1 MSLRRF
7 YRNQWPLSFLLCL
20 ALLLPG
26 RTVPVAYAAL
36 TAAPNVSYSSAVNT
50 IYIGSD
56 SGAPPDSQPLT
67 VPQLAAAL
75 TSQNLNNLVLD
86 KGGGAWLIKANVV
99 ISTTARLEATSTT
112 IKDLRLDSPPVNP
125 LSITAKLRGHLL
137 INGIKVSA
145 WENNALDTNVTN
157 GRSYL
162 LALNGGQMDILS
174 SEIFNLGYTNG
185 EPSGIS
191 WRERVNDADPTT
203 GSTGSLLD
211 SNVHDNYFG
220 MYSYAAYNVKI
231 LRNKVHDNLGYGIDP
246 HTGTQNFEVAN
257 NEVYN
262 NQYHGIIFSRDCI
275 NNWIHDN
282 TVHDNVEHGIMLDR
296 GSNSNLVENNTVY
309 NNQDGFAIFE
319 SSHNT
324 VRNNVSRNNAQTG
337 IRINAS
343 FIANDPFDDVAT
355 DNQILA
361 NTFTSN
367 PQGVYLYARAD
378 RNVIANNT
386 ITGSTVNG
394 IYIKSGGNIVR
405 DNVIQNGVVG
415 IAIVD
420 GTDPANPLPAKAKP
434 PLDPPG
440 HNNIVVGSTISG
452 NTDAGIR
459 VMGGGDNRIGTLTPT
474 AQEKGN
480 LIENNQTDG
489 VVIGKYATNN
499 AISTGNQ
506 VLGNTLRNNGR
517 HGISGKD
524 ASSIRNWFSQNSI
537 TGNKGYGIRLDL
549 GAQDSILPPVVSS
562 IQADGHINGTAR
574 PNATVELY
582 SDPTGEG
589 KDFLGK
595 STADNAGNWAA
606 VLPGGTVAKLVT
618 AVQTDTKGNSSA
630 FTGGTG
636 GALYAIGADINGQTI
651 ITVTGNGAVVTLADI
666 KTGLGISNTK
676 TALLHCGNTALLQDL
691 GSGKWRLNANLFIGP
706 NVTLNLDP
714 QDGATE
720 VQLCSQPTVAA
731 SSARQVKVIQ
741 SDNAADVASV
751 AVAIDYLSFV
761 YLRTH
766 SGVIN
771 MDSVK
776 VYSWDPTVNG
786 FDQDINNGRAYVIAK
801 YAATLNIHNS
811 ELSYLG
817 SADGESYG
825 VSWRDT
831 NDTLT
836 PDVLR
841 TRVTGEAINSNF
853 HHNYYGIYTFQATTM
868 NFIGNQFHDN
878 VRYGFDPH
886 DFTHDVLVEN
896 NVAYNNGAHG
906 FIISRGCSNF
916 TFRNNRA
923 YNNVN
928 PDPVDQA
935 QGFML
940 DPGSPNAT
948 SPQAPSTNNVLD
960 NNVAYGN
967 EGFGLRILGSTD
979 NQVLNNRL
987 YQNQKGLVVDEKSTG
1002 NIIDSN
1008 VITKN
1013 LGYGLVTQESANA
1026 NTITQ
1031 NTVSGNGDHG
1041 IYLHSNNNQIS
1052 GNTATANVG
1061 AGIAFYTSGLALTSN
1076 QVLSNTAS
1084 GNGGAGIDIRNAV
1097 KTLIQANLIE
1107 NNKGVAGIYLS
1118 GGASQ
1123 NALKQNIVRLNQ
1135 GVGIR
1140 NNGPTTLNNSWSGNS
1155 LYGNL
1160 AGGILLSSGG
1170 NLNLAAPQLLNVVN
1184 NVVAGNATAGATVEL
1199 FSDNNRQGQFFEQRT
1214 TAGADGSF
1222 TFTLAPNGQG
1232 ANLTAITIDPQGN
1245 GSPFSSPISRQG
1257 QLLPTDTP
1265 TPPTPEETPTA
1276 TPTPL
1281 TPVPTTGT
1289 PTPTATAT
1297 ATATATT
1304 TVIPTGTPVSGE
1316 SQPNKLYLPI
1326 VRR

>member
-1 MSLRRF
+1 MPQRRF
-7 YRNQWPLSFLLCL
+7 HRKHWLLIDKPFKNHTNVVQTGSLHYAANVQILFIFAIAFLLCL
-20 ALLLPG
+20 ALLLPD
-26 RTVPVAYAAL
+26 RTVSRVHAEL
-36 TAAPNVSYSSAVNT
+36 SAAPNVSYNSAVNT

-56 SGAPPDSQPLT
+56 SGAPPASQPLT

-86 KGGGAWLIKANVV
+86 RGGGAWLIKANVV
-99 ISTTARLEATSTT
+99 ISTTARLEATNAT
-112 IKDLRLDSPPVNP
+112 IKELRLDSPPVNP

-137 INGIKVSA
+137 VSDIKVSA
-145 WENNALDTNVTN
+145 WENNALDTNVAN

-162 LALNGGQMDILS
+162 LALNGGQMDILA

-211 SNVHDNYFG
+211 SDVHDNYFG
-220 MYSYAAYNVKI
+220 VYSYAAYNVKL

-246 HTGTQNFEVAN
+246 HSSTQNFEVAN
-257 NEVYN
+257 NEVSN
-262 NQYHGIIFSRDCI
+262 NQLHGIIFSRDCI

-282 TVHDNVEHGIMLDR
+282 TVHDNGEHGIMLDR
-296 GSNSNLVENNTVY
+296 GSNSNVLENNTVY
-309 NNQDGFAIFE
+309 HNQDGFAIFE
-319 SSHNT
+319 SSHNI
-324 VRNNVSRNNAQTG
+324 VRSNVSRDNAQTG

-343 FIANDPFDDVAT
+343 FTANDPFDDVAT
-355 DNQILA
+355 DNQILS
-361 NTFTSN
+361 NTFTNN

-378 RNVIANNT
+378 RNLIANNT

-394 IYIKSGGNIVR
+394 IYIKTGGNIVR
-405 DNVIQNGVVG
+405 ANVIQGGVVG

-420 GTDPANPLPAKAKP
+420 GTDPANPLPAQAKP

-440 HNNIVVGSTISG
+440 HNNLVIGSTISG

-459 VMGGGDNRIGTLTPT
+459 VMGGVDNRIGTLTPT

-480 LIENNQTDG
+480 LIEDNQTDG

-517 HGISGKD
+517 HGISLKD
-524 ASSIRNWFSQNSI
+524 ASSVRNRFSQNSI

-549 GAQDSILPPVVSS
+549 GAQDNIVPPVISA
-562 IQADGHINGTAR
+562 IQPDGHINGAAR

-595 STADNAGNWAA
+595 TTADNAGNWAT
-606 VLPGGTVAKLVT
+606 VLPGGTVTKLVT
-618 AVQTDTKGNSSA
+618 ALQTDAQGNSSA

-636 GALYAIGADINGQTI
+636 GALYAVGVDINGQTT
-651 ITVTGNGAVVTLADI
+651 ITVTGNGAAVTLADI

-706 NVTLNLDP
+706 NVTLNIGP
-714 QDGATE
+714 QSGAAE

-731 SSARQVKVIQ
+731 SRAHPIKVIQ
-741 SDNAADVASV
+741 SDEAADVAS
-751 AVAIDYLSFV
+751 ATLAIDYLSFV

-771 MDSVK
+771 LDNAK
-776 VYSWDPTVNG
+776 VYSWDPTANA
-786 FDQDINNGRAYVIAK
+786 FDQDSNNGRAYVIAK

-841 TRVTGEAINSNF
+841 TRVTGEVINSNF
-853 HHNYYGIYTFQATTM
+853 HHNYYGVYTFQATTM
-868 NFIGNQFHDN
+868 SFIGNQFHDN
-878 VRYGFDPH
+878 IRYGFDPH

-896 NVAYNNGAHG
+896 NAAYDNGAHG
-906 FIISRGCSNF
+906 FIISRGCNNF

-923 YNNVN
+923 YNNLN
-928 PDPVDQA
+928 PDPIDQA

-940 DPGSPNAT
+940 DPGSPDAT
-948 SPQAPSTNNVLD
+948 SAQAPSTNNLLEG
-960 NNVAYGN
+960 NVAYDN
-967 EGFGLRILGSTD
+967 EGFGLRILGSTA
-979 NQVLNNRL
+979 NQVLNNRF
-987 YQNQKGLVVDEKSTG
+987 YQNQKGVVIDEKSTG
-1002 NIIDSN
+1002 NLIDSN
-1008 VITKN
+1008 VITQN
-1013 LGYGLVTQESANA
+1013 LGYGLVTQETADA
-1026 NTITQ
+1026 NTITR
-1031 NTVSGNGDHG
+1031 NNVRGNGDHG
-1041 IYLHSNNNQIS
+1041 IYLHSNTNLIS
-1052 GNTATANVG
+1052 GNTTTANVG
-1061 AGIAFYTSGLALTSN
+1061 AGIAFYTPGLALTAN

-1084 GNGGAGIDIRNAV
+1084 GNGGAGIDLRNAV
-1097 KTLIQANLIE
+1097 KTLVQGNLVE
-1107 NNKGVAGIYLS
+1107 NNNGLAGIYLS

-1123 NALKQNIVRLNQ
+1123 NALRRNTIHANQ

-1140 NNGPTTLNNSWSGNS
+1140 ANGPTTVNNSWSENA

-1160 AGGILLSSGG
+1160 LGGIVLSSGG
-1170 NLNLAAPQLLNVVN
+1170 NLNLAAPQLLNVLN
-1184 NVVAGNATAGATVEL
+1184 NSVAGNAPPGATVEL
-1199 FSDNNRQGQFFEQRT
+1199 FSDNARQGQFFEQRT
-1214 TAGADGSF
+1214 TADTAGRFS
-1222 TFTLAPNGQG
+1222 FTLAPNGQG
-1232 ANLTAITIDPQGN
+1232 ANLTAIALDSQSN
-1245 GSPFSSPISRQG
+1245 ASPFSSPISRQG
-1257 QLLPTDTP
+1257 QPAP
-1265 TPPTPEETPTA
+1265 
-1276 TPTPL
+1276 
-1281 TPVPTTGT
+1281 TGT
-1289 PTPTATAT
+1289 PTGA
-1297 ATATATT
+1297 
-1304 TVIPTGTPVSGE
+1304 
-1316 SQPNKLYLPI
+1316 NKLYLPT